1 MNKTNNP
8 FNLIKLGLA
17 TVALAVLTGCAGYV
31 DEGGGG
37 YGGTVVV
44 PGPDVGF
51 YGGGF
56 YGGGVYE
63 RGGDVHGYSHRG
75 SASRGVAHGGHGGG
89 GRGGKR

>member
-1 MNKTNNP
+1 MQQ
-8 FNLIKLGLA
+8 IKIGLA
-17 TVALAVLTGCAGYV
+17 LALLVGLTGCVGGYV
-31 DEGGGG
+31 DGGG

-44 PGPDVGF
+44 PGPDVAV

-56 YGGGVYE
+56 YGGGIYE

-75 SASRGVAHGGHGGG
+75 VASRAVAHGGG